1 MQDIAQFIS
10 VAKGSVQADLLL
22 ENCNIVNLFSG
33 VIKKENIAIFNG
45 YIIGFGNYTA
55 KKNIDMQG
63 QFIAPGFIDGH
74 VHIESSM
81 LSPEQFAYSII
92 IKGTTTIIADPH
104 EIVNVLGL
112 EGLSLFI
119 ERSQNLPVDIYFM
132 MPSCVPA
139 THLETSAF
147 NISSAEMAPWLEN
160 KRILGLGEMMN
171 FPGVIYEDTDV
182 LNKILLYKNKIIDG
196 HAPLLRGKQLSAYI
210 SAGISSDH
218 ESSTFDE
225 SLEKLEKGMF
235 TLIREGSAAKNLDAI
250 SPLVNQHN
258 SRFFGFCTDDRHPDF
273 LVDKGHIN
281 HIVKKA
287 MRLGMNPITA
297 FQLSSLNIAK
307 YYNLKN
313 TGSLGIGYKADF
325 IVFDNFD
332 NLNIKKVF
340 KNGELVVENGELI
353 KEYKTNEI
361 ASKNTINIPELNSEI
376 FNIVDKGKKNNIIE
390 LIPNQIITKKTIASL
405 KSKNNHLIPDIEN
418 DILKI
423 SVIERHLGTGKS
435 FSAFV
440 KGFGLNKGAICSTV
454 AHDSHNLIILGTNDQ
469 DMLKCVDVIREM
481 KGGLAVVYNGEILAS
496 LALPFGGIM
505 SEKSLLEVKKD
516 YDKIIASAKELGCK
530 IQDPFMK
537 LSFLAL
543 PVIPEI
549 KITDKGLVDVNK
561 FDFISIYQEN

>member
-250 SPLVNQHN
+250 LPLVNQHN